1 MFMKDVPYNIFNLHV
16 HHSLLQNHCSARGE
30 MVQLFTYALLTL
42 GRIEAKS
49 FSVPQKVSIATSPA
63 GYLHPQQTS

>member
-1 MFMKDVPYNIFNLHV
+1 MFMKDLHYNIFNLHV
-16 HHSLLQNHCSARGE
+16 HHFLLQNHCSDRSE
-30 MVQLFTYALLTL
+30 VVLLFTYALLTL

-63 GYLHPQQTS
+63 GYLHPQQSS